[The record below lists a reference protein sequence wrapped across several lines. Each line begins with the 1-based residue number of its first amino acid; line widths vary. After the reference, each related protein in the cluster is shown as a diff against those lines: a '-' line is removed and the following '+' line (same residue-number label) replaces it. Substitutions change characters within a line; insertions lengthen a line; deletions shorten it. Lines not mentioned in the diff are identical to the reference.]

1 MRLQGIPKLRW
12 KYIRLGWKQ
21 FLEEHVKNQMNFDE
35 NIELL
40 KTTTM
45 TLSNDRKGGEWLDN
59 RNKKKTIYRTPRL
72 NKKKLA
78 KFKKSLHQEYST
90 TQLQKRRRGDIGRT
104 SYSWWT
110 SITSRMSHHFRNISV
125 CFWIISVNFRSMS
138 TWESYQKTS
147 VDFWSL
153 MNTESY

>member
-1 MRLQGIPKLRW
+1 MSRIRW
-12 KYIRLGWKQ
+12 TLMKISNYWRPRQWPFQMTGR
-21 FLEEHVKNQMNFDE
+21 EESDWT
-35 NIELL
+35 IA
-40 KTTTM
+40 T
-45 TLSNDRKGGEWLDN
+45 
-59 RNKKKTIYRTPRL
+59 KKKTIYRTPRL

-153 MNTESY
+153 MNTESYYFRFLLLIRRPLLSFCTN